1 MTVPSQ
7 DLNTTISHQEFN
19 RSVAWDLILEG
30 GDETLKA
37 NTAARK
43 NHGPRSTYV
52 ATCSDLPHDRLV
64 GQYLPSKGPRRRCWL
79 CNFKVQRSDLR
90 QGTQAL
96 AQQLGKDI
104 RAVEPEVR
112 TVNRCETCNK
122 NLCFSEARNC
132 WAEFHRLPPSASD
145 SDE

>member
-1 MTVPSQ
+1 VSQ
-7 DLNTTISHQEFN
+7 DLNNTIAHQEFN
-19 RSVAWDLILEG
+19 RSVAWDLILAG

-37 NTAARK
+37 NAAARK

-52 ATCSDLPHDRLV
+52 ANCPDLPPDRLID
-64 GQYLPSKGPRRRCWL
+64 QHLPSKGPRRRCGL
-79 CNFKVQRSDLR
+79 CNFKVWQSRVR
-90 QGTQAL
+90 QDSQAL

-122 NLCFSEARNC
+122 NLFFSDVRNC
-132 WAEFHRLPPSASD
+132 WAEFHRPPASASD
-145 SDE
+145 SDEEMQ